1 MQRFRCKLCGRG
13 FSART
18 FSIDLLHQK
27 TLDNRE
33 IFRAIAAGESVSSIA
48 RHLHCSFGSAQNRLE
63 RLGRNAIFMQSK
75 LMESLAFK
83 EDLVADGFESFTKSQ
98 YHPCNINI
106 LVGKKS
112 QFLYEATL
120 RP

>member
-1 MQRFRCKLCGRG
+1 MRG
-13 FSART
+13 ICTAPLAVR
-18 FSIDLLHQK
+18 
-27 TLDNRE
+27 R
-33 IFRAIAAGESVSSIA
+33 
-48 RHLHCSFGSAQNRLE
+48 NRLE

-112 QFLYEATL
+112 QFLYEATYTTLRRKGRMTEQQKKKRELIEAKYRPKARCAQEVVLATL
-120 RP
+120 RPDQ